1 MMNVPDRIYAQYRGK
16 PKTEAWLD
24 IVPTMIEPLVGTAAV
39 VRNMYNIDAM
49 QGEQLN
55 IIGRVVV
62 VPRGFLGN
70 TLLSVS
76 EFALLDG
83 AEFGD
88 ETAVFSATSIDTDM
102 QMSDEL
108 YRLAIRAK
116 ISKNN
121 SDATIDSILDGVN
134 QLIPHVNAV
143 RLIDPENMTFTIEFY
158 GAISDLERWALIHGK
173 MIAKP
178 QGVRF
183 AGFLEGAGY
192 VECGDSEQQFG
203 DESAQCVGLTG
214 VS

>member
-1 MMNVPDRIYAQYRGK
+1 MMNAPDRIYAQYRNK
-16 PKTEAWLD
+16 PKAVKWFN
-24 IVPTMIEPLVGTAAV
+24 IVPQLVQPLVDTAAH
-39 VRNMYNIDAM
+39 VRNMYDIDAM

-62 VPRGFLGN
+62 IPRGFLGT
-70 TLLSVS
+70 TLLTVS

-88 ETAVFSATSIDTDM
+88 DQAVFSATSIDTDM
-102 QMSDEL
+102 QMSDDL
-108 YRLAIRAK
+108 YRIAIRAK
-116 ISKNN
+116 IAKNN

-143 RLIDPENMTFTIEFY
+143 RLIDPENMTFSIEFY
-158 GAISDLERWALIHGK
+158 GNISELERWALIHGK

-183 AGFLEGAGY
+183 TGFLEGAGY
-192 VECGDSEQQFG
+192 VECGDPEQQFG
-203 DESAQCVGLTG
+203 DSAAQCVGLTG
-214 VS
+214 VI